1 MLCEPSLEFTAK
13 KRTAREENGKGKKT
27 GGEGRGEG
35 SGGGARCTSS
45 VCGESNAWN
54 PNCVI
59 APEQTLVLP
68 VIPRA
73 AGSEGMRLPASMEG
87 DNSMSPA
94 DKEST

>member
-1 MLCEPSLEFTAK
+1 METD
-13 KRTAREENGKGKKT
+13 
-27 GGEGRGEG
+27 GGEG
-35 SGGGARCTSS
+35 
-45 VCGESNAWN
+45 AWN

-68 VIPRA
+68 VIARR
-73 AGSEGMRLPASMEG
+73 GEGMCVHVEG